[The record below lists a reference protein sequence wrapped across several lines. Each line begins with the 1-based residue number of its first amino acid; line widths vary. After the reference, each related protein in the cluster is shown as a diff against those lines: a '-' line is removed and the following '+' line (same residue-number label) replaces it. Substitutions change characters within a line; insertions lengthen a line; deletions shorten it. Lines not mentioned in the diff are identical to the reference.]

1 MSNLSL
7 YIIHSH
13 WKSISKDLLLSLL
26 SRVEQISEHLKR
38 SFGVG
43 ERGVVEIN
51 VY

>member
-13 WKSISKDLLLSLL
+13 WKSKDLLLSLL